1 MTRHQLFVQIRKA
14 YFQEALN
21 AADTAVKRADIL
33 SGCCGPEPK
42 HTVTLAEARQLF
54 VAAGAKARA
63 DYSYRKAVAAI
74 DAAIDASESEHYAR
88 LDRLGVRA

>member
-42 HTVTLAEARQLF
+42 YSVTLAEARQLF
-54 VAAGAKARA
+54 VAR
-63 DYSYRKAVAAI
+63 SP
-74 DAAIDASESEHYAR
+74 R
-88 LDRLGVRA
+88 LTRRSMPRSPSITPGSIAWGCAHERRI